1 MNLSKMT
8 LGATVVSCLAVLLL
22 TIPVAAL
29 QDDAAKSRLAASK
42 APKVEEKK
50 ANAKKIEAH
59 FKVSVR
65 GGGPMPTRCKVEIS
79 GQDQACGNLSDMTA
93 VIDETG
99 EATFR
104 GLPACKVSVKIVESL
119 YLPFRMTVDLAD
131 YKAPIELILIR
142 EQ

>member
-8 LGATVVSCLAVLLL
+8 LGTTVVSGLALLLL
-22 TIPVAAL
+22 TIPVVAL
-29 QDDAAKSRLAASK
+29 QDDAAKSRTESK

-50 ANAKKIEAH
+50 ANARKIEAH
-59 FKVSVR
+59 FKVSVK
-65 GGGPMPTRCKVEIS
+65 GGGPMPARCKVEIS
-79 GQDQACGNLSDMTA
+79 GQDRACGNLSDVTA
-93 VIDETG
+93 IIDETG

-104 GLPACKVSVKIVESL
+104 GLPACLVSVKIIESL
-119 YLPFRMTVDLAD
+119 YLPLRMTVDLTD